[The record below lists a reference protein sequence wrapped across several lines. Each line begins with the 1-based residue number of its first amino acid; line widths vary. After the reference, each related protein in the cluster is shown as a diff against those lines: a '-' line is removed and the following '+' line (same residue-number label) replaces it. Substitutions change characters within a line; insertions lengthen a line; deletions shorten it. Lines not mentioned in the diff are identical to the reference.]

1 MAHTLRLVTLT
12 VLLVAG
18 AAAVAGAQAPAP
30 RFRPEASHLRRP
42 PYSYFK
48 YRVPRMALRMEP
60 RIRLDRNE
68 LHLRLDRSLARM
80 NRLRDR
86 QFDLRDRAWRRQLE
100 SQDRAMNRLQ
110 ERMGRLRTERPF
122 RFRHRLRTI

>member
-1 MAHTLRLVTLT
+1 MARTLRLVTLT
-12 VLLVAG
+12 ALFVAG
-18 AAAVAGAQAPAP
+18 AAAVAGAQAPTP

-48 YRVPRMALRMEP
+48 YRVPRLSLRMEP

-68 LHLRLDRSLARM
+68 FHLRLDRSLERM

-86 QFDLRDRAWRRQLE
+86 QFDLHDRAWRRQLE
-100 SQDRAMNRLQ
+100 SQDRAMSRLQ
-110 ERMGRLRTERPF
+110 ERLGRLRVERPF